1 MDDPYA
7 DYSSDESDCE
17 TSDIGKQK
25 WAWEESELKKIQIDD
40 ITIQRNYRKITCQ
53 LTINK

>member
-7 DYSSDESDCE
+7 DYSSDESDFE
-17 TSDIGKQK
+17 QSDIGKQK
-25 WAWEESELKKIQIDD
+25 WAWDEAELKKIQIDD
-40 ITIQRNYRKITCQ
+40 ITIQRSYRKVTCQ